1 MFINIIIILGF
12 NSGPVHLCLSIS
24 FYTQTLRSAV
34 VRLPLRQ
41 EGGGGG
47 SDCYSLIRKIH
58 AMHWQSW
65 DGTAAIVQKL
75 WGNSARN
82 LLLGCFNFPLCLLV
96 QDAVSSN
103 PFSPLLWN
111 NASVGLSAS
120 RGQGNIYLIYLWIS
134 LKSLIPNKVRSIPA
148 N

>member
-1 MFINIIIILGF
+1 MILGF

-24 FYTQTLRSAV
+24 FYTQTLRPAMEAAAV
-34 VRLPLRQ
+34 VSLPLWQ

-47 SDCYSLIRKIH
+47 LDCCSLIRKIH

-75 WGNSARN
+75 WGNPARN
-82 LLLGCFNFPLCLLV
+82 LLLGCFNFSLYLLV
-96 QDAVSSN
+96 QNAVSNN
-103 PFSPLLWN
+103 PFSLLLWN

-120 RGQGNIYLIYLWIS
+120 RGQGDKHPIHLWIS
-134 LKSLIPNKVRSIPA
+134 LKFLVPSKVRSILA
-148 N
+148 D

>member
-1 MFINIIIILGF
+1 MINIIMILGF
-12 NSGPVHLCLSIS
+12 NFGPVHLCLSIS
-24 FYTQTLRSAV
+24 FYTQTLRPAV
-34 VRLPLRQ
+34 VSLPLWQ

-47 SDCYSLIRKIH
+47 SDCCSLIRKIH

-65 DGTAAIVQKL
+65 DETAAIVQKL

-96 QDAVSSN
+96 QDAVSNN
-103 PFSPLLWN
+103 PFSSLLWN

-120 RGQGNIYLIYLWIS
+120 RGQGDIHPIYLWIS
-134 LKSLIPNKVRSIPA
+134 LESLVPSKVRNMPA